1 MSQENFLRTQNV
13 NGLRSVLLS
22 FIIAAQ
28 WLTACACTQTPPKP
42 PPSPVSMPQQRKPT
56 AVDQQAT
63 PADANLASLFSHIW
77 RVTKAPSPPAP
88 GSIFIFLA
96 NGTLLENSC
105 NETYRIA
112 TWTIDK
118 ASPRELSVVEDQ
130 QLAFTANI
138 TELSNSA
145 LTMQKHLVRS
155 KEIQEVAFTAVE
167 GEYVC
172 PDLPK

>member
-1 MSQENFLRTQNV
+1 MSQENFFNAQNV
-13 NGLRSVLLS
+13 DGLRRILLS
-22 FIIAAQ
+22 FIIAGQ
-28 WLTACACTQTPPKP
+28 WLTVCACTQTPPKP
-42 PPSPVSMPQQRKPT
+42 PPSPVSLPQQRDPT
-56 AVDQQAT
+56 AVDQQA
-63 PADANLASLFSHIW
+63 PADTNLAPLFSHIW
-77 RVTKAPSPPAP
+77 RVTKAPSQPAA

-96 NGTLLENSC
+96 NGTLLETSC
-105 NETYRIA
+105 TETYRIA

-118 ASPRELSVVEDQ
+118 ASPRELRVVEDQ
-130 QLAFTANI
+130 QLAFIASI
-138 TELSNSA
+138 TELSNSV